1 MASAA
6 EVRDRT
12 MCALLLVLCCK
23 QTADW
28 CDRRAARVSVDI
40 TEPATSTHRRQRS
53 NFVSPSP
60 PQRQQYQLE
69 ERSLIATRA
78 KASEDRLNELIS
90 IMKEDQISSSKKV
103 DQLKMELAK
112 HHKNDIFKQ
121 CKNMGEIVY
130 TNIKLLLQK
139 DFKQSILMEDFH

>member
-69 ERSLIATRA
+69 EVSSLSVEDVSRLQVFEISDNSTSGDVCSICFENLHRGDAAIRLECSHEYHQHCLTNWLLR
-78 KASEDRLNELIS
+78 KAECPTCRTGVS
-90 IMKEDQISSSKKV
+90 KSSP
-103 DQLKMELAK
+103 QA
-112 HHKNDIFKQ
+112 Q
-121 CKNMGEIVY
+121 A
-130 TNIKLLLQK
+130 
-139 DFKQSILMEDFH
+139 